1 MKPVGPFQWI
11 MLLPVQV
18 PLIAIIAIPSLWVL
32 WLSLH
37 EATHGISTRFV
48 GIDNY
53 IALLADRYFWR
64 AFWNTFW
71 VVNVVVYVEMAIA
84 IGVAMLFAAG
94 IPWRPVLLA
103 IILLPYGV
111 SEVVAVIIWKFMMDP
126 QVGILVRPFVALGVP
141 AFDWSVNPALGL
153 TLSGLISI
161 WLHLPFTFLLVYAAR
176 LTIPKDYYEAA
187 NIDGASRWQIFT
199 NVTFPMLL
207 PAILIAIIFRYIFA
221 LRMFSEVWL
230 LTQGG
235 PARLTEV
242 LAIYLYKQSFTYNQ
256 FGQASA
262 AGWVMVLI
270 SGLIAAIYLRA
281 MYRNMQRG
289 GTL

>member
-1 MKPVGPFQWI
+1 MKPVGPVQWF

-18 PLIAIIAIPSLWVL
+18 PLMAIIAIPSLWVL

-37 EATHGISTRFV
+37 EASHGMSTRFV

-53 IALLADRYFWR
+53 SALLADRYFWR
-64 AFWNTFW
+64 AFWNTFC
-71 VVNVVVYVEMAIA
+71 VVNVVVYVEVALA

-94 IPWRPVLLA
+94 MPWRPVLLA
-103 IILLPYGV
+103 VILLPYGV

-126 QVGILVRPFVALGVP
+126 QVGILVRPFVTLGVP
-141 AFDWSVNPALGL
+141 AFDWSINPVLGL

-161 WLHLPFTFLLVYAAR
+161 WLHLPFTFLLIYAAR

-187 NIDGASRWQIFT
+187 HIDGASRWQIFI
-199 NVTFPMLL
+199 NVTFPMLI

-262 AGWVMVLI
+262 AAWVMVLI
-270 SGLIAAIYLRA
+270 AGSIAAIYLRA
-281 MYRNMQRG
+281 MYRNMYRG
-289 GTL
+289 GST